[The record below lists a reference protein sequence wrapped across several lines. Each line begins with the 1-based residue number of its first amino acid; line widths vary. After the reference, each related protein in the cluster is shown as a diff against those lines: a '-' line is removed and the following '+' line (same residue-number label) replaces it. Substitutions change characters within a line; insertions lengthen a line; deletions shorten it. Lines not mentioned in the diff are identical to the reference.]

1 MKPFEPFENYFLVP
15 QFGGQSHG
23 ELRVERHQG
32 HFEVVELR
40 GEGAVQQRY
49 LEIIPG
55 FPMTMS
61 MLKQTSSKLW
71 LSSKIWL
78 LELEILV
85 GRKGCMKF
93 ELTL

>member
-1 MKPFEPFENYFLVP
+1 MHHALLLPRALPAPDDGLLGALGLGESAVGQHPRHVGVQVP

-49 LEIIPG
+49 LEIIPHN
-55 FPMTMS
+55 
-61 MLKQTSSKLW
+61 QC
-71 LSSKIWL
+71 
-78 LELEILV
+78 LV
-85 GRKGCMKF
+85 DM
-93 ELTL
+93 